1 MKLIIILLLF
11 LNLNAATIN
20 MKYKGE
26 LSLFGRVGNAS
37 IEYKNDGKNYRITVV
52 GGGVGILAKLTNN
65 KKFKYESIGS
75 IKNGILIPHKYIGT
89 QTTADSTKIKTYIF
103 DYENS
108 QTVVTREKIEK
119 VTNYKYN
126 IFTFSYDSSSEIVRS
141 AKTKILD
148 ELYKDDMVSVFF
160 NKRHRFLEMKKDE
173 TKIIQAVGTKDTQEG
188 IVVKLIKK
196 EDGKYI
202 YSIRIEKD
210 YLSDGSENATFI
222 LDADNILYE
231 TKLAGIMFFGDA
243 RIQRLQ

>member
-11 LNLNAATIN
+11 LNLNASTIN

-52 GGGVGILAKLTNN
+52 GGGIGILAKLTNN
-65 KKFKYESIGS
+65 KEFKYESIGS
-75 IKNGILIPHKYIGT
+75 VEDGVLVPYKYTET
-89 QTTADSTKIKTYIF
+89 QTTEDYTKTKIYLF

-108 QTVVTREKIEK
+108 QTVVTREKLEK
-119 VTNYKYN
+119 ITNYEYN
-126 IFTFSYDSSSEIVRS
+126 IYTFSYDSSSEIVRS
-141 AKTKILD
+141 AKTKIID
-148 ELYKDDMVSVFF
+148 ELYKDDMVSIFF
-160 NKRHRFLEMKKDE
+160 NKRNKLLEMQKDE
-173 TKIIQAVGTKDTQEG
+173 TKIIQAVGTKDTQKG
-188 IVVKLIKK
+188 IVVKLIK
-196 EDGKYI
+196 EEQGKYI

-210 YLSDGSENATFI
+210 YLSEGSEDATFI

-231 TKLAGIMFFGDA
+231 TKLAGITFFGDA